1 MKNKRLIV
9 ALIGICTFMYG
20 CRNAEEKKAM
30 GPEDVVEAFSKAL
43 ASGDFENARCLCD
56 SIAMKDYIE
65 GYAEVW
71 NRLQKEDSSAL
82 AIAASLLSE
91 AEMSIIRSEKTGD
104 GKDVYYRIEADGN
117 VRELKATVK
126 KEEGEWKV
134 KMITDAL

>member
-1 MKNKRLIV
+1 MKNKIFII
-9 ALIGICTFMYG
+9 ALIGICTIMYG

>member
-1 MKNKRLIV
+1 MDSAHCSMYSLSWGN
-9 ALIGICTFMYG
+9 ALITT
-20 CRNAEEKKAM
+20 REKNSFITM
-30 GPEDVVEAFSKAL
+30 AFSKAL

>member
-1 MKNKRLIV
+1 
-9 ALIGICTFMYG
+9 MYG

-91 AEMSIIRSEKTGD
+91 AEMSIIRSEKTRD

-117 VRELKATVK
+117 VWELKATVK